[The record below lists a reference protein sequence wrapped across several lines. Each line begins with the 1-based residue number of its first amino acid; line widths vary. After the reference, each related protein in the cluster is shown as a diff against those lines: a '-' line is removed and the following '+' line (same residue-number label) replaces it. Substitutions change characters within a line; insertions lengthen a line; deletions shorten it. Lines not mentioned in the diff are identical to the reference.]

1 MKIRA
6 AVARAPHAPLT
17 IEELNLEEPRAD
29 EVLVR
34 VVATGIC
41 HTDPAMRDQAY
52 PVPQPI
58 VLGHEGS
65 GIVMRVG
72 AAVTKVAPGDR
83 VLMSYNSCGAC
94 DSCLANASGFCRDFF
109 GRNFAGARPDG
120 STTLSDNGSR
130 VHGYFFGQSSFATH
144 AIARERNIVK
154 MDAAAPLERYC
165 ALGCSVQTG
174 AGAVMNAL
182 QVRPGSSLAVFGA
195 GPVGLSAIVAGRLV
209 GAKRVIAVDRV
220 EARLAMAREF
230 GATDTIDVRRGD
242 TVQQLIALTAGGVNY
257 AVDTTASADVIR
269 QATDALAPRGVC
281 AILGASKA
289 GTELVLDVIHMMT
302 GGRQLRGTVEGDSNP
317 DVLIPQLIGL
327 HEAGRFPFE
336 RMITFYDFADI
347 NQAIADTESGT
358 CVKAVLR
365 MPAA

>member
-1 MKIRA
+1 MKIQA
-6 AVARAPHAPLT
+6 AVARAPHAPLA
-17 IEELNLEEPRAD
+17 IEELDLEDPRPD

-72 AAVTKVAPGDR
+72 SSVTKVAPGDR
-83 VLMSYNSCGAC
+83 VLMSYNSCGVC

-120 STTLSDNGSR
+120 TSPLSRDGSP
-130 VHGYFFGQSSFATH
+130 VHGNFFGQSSFATH
-144 AIARERNIVK
+144 ALARERNIVK
-154 MDAAAPLERYC
+154 VGASAPLERYC
-165 ALGCSVQTG
+165 PLGCSVQTG

-182 QVRPGSSLAVFGA
+182 QVRPGSSLAVFGV
-195 GPVGLSAIVAGRLV
+195 GPVGLSAILAGRLT
-209 GAKRVIAVDRV
+209 GAQRVIAVDRV

-230 GATDTIDVRRGD
+230 GATDTIDSRTGD
-242 TVQQLIALTAGGVNY
+242 WVQGLIALTGGGVNY
-257 AVDTTASADVIR
+257 ALDTTASADVIR

-289 GTELVLDVIHMMT
+289 GTQLSLDVIHMMT
-302 GGRQLRGTVEGDSNP
+302 GGRQLRGTVEGDSSP
-317 DVLIPQLIGL
+317 DVLIPQLIRL

-336 RMITFYDFADI
+336 RMLTFYDFKDI
-347 NQAIADTESGT
+347 NQAIADTESGA